1 MKKYY
6 FKGTNQE
13 VKLGDKITQIITCSN
28 GKQFKCNGTVDEA
41 TIKDLLNRDSIEV
54 KVVVPVQKSIYRKHI
69 SARDVLVSG
78 AMNMTY
84 QIYANKFT
92 VEIDSKQ
99 ILYGTNAKL
108 YDICKLINFGVL
120 GIGSYPILTES
131 FDYFKDNLDYMYEYY
146 IREKE
151 ALNG

>member
-41 TIKDLLNRDSIEV
+41 TIEDLLNRDSIEV

-69 SARDVLVSG
+69 KKNSMSKEDIKVINLDNKEELNEFLNILTDIVSG
-78 AMNMTY
+78 KY
-84 QIYANKFT
+84 
-92 VEIDSKQ
+92 
-99 ILYGTNAKL
+99 
-108 YDICKLINFGVL
+108 
-120 GIGSYPILTES
+120 
-131 FDYFKDNLDYMYEYY
+131 
-146 IREKE
+146 
-151 ALNG
+151 

>member
-1 MKKYY
+1 MRLDINAKYGLEFVLYIIKKLQEYIIGNVNDKKLVFIEEY
-6 FKGTNQE
+6 INQ
-13 VKLGDKITQIITCSN
+13 N
-28 GKQFKCNGTVDEA
+28 Y
-41 TIKDLLNRDSIEV
+41 
-54 KVVVPVQKSIYRKHI
+54 KSIYRKHI
-69 SARDVLVSG
+69 SARDVLVSS
-78 AMNMTY
+78 AMNLTY

-146 IREKE
+146 MREKE

>member
-41 TIKDLLNRDSIEV
+41 TIEDLLNRDSIEV

-69 SARDVLVSG
+69 KKNSIPKEDIKVINLDNKEELNEFLNILTDIVSG
-78 AMNMTY
+78 KY
-84 QIYANKFT
+84 
-92 VEIDSKQ
+92 
-99 ILYGTNAKL
+99 
-108 YDICKLINFGVL
+108 
-120 GIGSYPILTES
+120 
-131 FDYFKDNLDYMYEYY
+131 
-146 IREKE
+146 
-151 ALNG
+151 